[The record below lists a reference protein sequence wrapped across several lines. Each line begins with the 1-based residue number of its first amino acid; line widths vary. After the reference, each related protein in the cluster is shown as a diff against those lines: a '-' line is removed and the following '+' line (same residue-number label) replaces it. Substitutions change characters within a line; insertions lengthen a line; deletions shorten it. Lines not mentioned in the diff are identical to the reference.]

1 MKLLEHIR
9 GRQEHVENMLLLCP
23 HKNLMDA
30 RTQRIQT
37 ELLFEQEVLDNFE
50 AAVVQYA
57 ANFKVLLYA
66 EEA

>member
-1 MKLLEHIR
+1 
-9 GRQEHVENMLLLCP
+9 
-23 HKNLMDA
+23 MDA